1 MSVPPGHLARRHPGG
16 MAFSFPFRVNPQGG
30 VATVE
35 PGSDQEV
42 DELLAVLCLTSA
54 GERVMEPD
62 YGIPDPDWRGISE
75 SDVIS
80 GVEEYGPEG
89 IEIVAV
95 TEEQVSASQSAY
107 DVAWTREPVEVENV

>member
-1 MSVPPGHLARRHPGG
+1 
-16 MAFSFPFRVNPQGG
+16 MAISFPFRFNPQGG
-30 VATVE
+30 VATVD

-42 DELLAVLCLTSA
+42 EELLAVLCLTSA

-80 GVEEYGPEG
+80 GVEDYGPEG
-89 IEIVAV
+89 VEIVEV
-95 TEEQVSASQSAY
+95 REEQVSASQSVY
-107 DVAWTREPVEVENV
+107 DIAWSREPVEVESV

>member
-1 MSVPPGHLARRHPGG
+1 
-16 MAFSFPFRVNPQGG
+16 MAISFPFRFNPQGN
-30 VATVE
+30 VAQVD

-80 GVEEYGPEG
+80 GVEDYGPEG

-95 TEEQVSASQSAY
+95 REEQVSASQSVY
-107 DVAWTREPVEVENV
+107 DIAWTREPVEVESI